1 MSAGVPGHPDQ
12 PLGLGVDLGSSGVR
26 AALVASDGT
35 VAAQARRPYPGDFHD
50 PEVWRQAL
58 CTVVSD
64 LPAALRCRVAAISLD
79 GTSGTLLACGHDG
92 QPLAPALAYNLACPE
107 QAAVAAALVPEGGPA
122 ASAGG
127 SLARALR
134 LLASVRGPLQL
145 RHQADWL
152 MGWLLADWRWG
163 EEGNNQRLGWESL
176 QRRWAGAMA
185 YQSWADALP
194 LVVPSGTVLGLIA
207 ATPAAALGL
216 PAGAQVVS
224 GTTDG
229 TATALAADPGP
240 DDGVTILG
248 STTVLKQWADGP
260 CSGPGISSHRVGDRW
275 LVGGA
280 SNGGAGVL
288 LRFFGIEQ
296 LDELS
301 RSIDWRRPSG
311 LQLRPLPGRGERFP
325 IDDPTLEPV
334 LGPRPVSD
342 ALYLQALL
350 EGLTTLERQGWAQL
364 RTLGLA
370 PPRRILT
377 VGGGARNPVWRR
389 LREQA
394 LGIPVRNR
402 PEASAAAAMGRLAM
416 QAIGGQPPDWA
427 RTPPSP

>member
-1 MSAGVPGHPDQ
+1 MCS
-12 PLGLGVDLGSSGVR
+12 
-26 AALVASDGT
+26 
-35 VAAQARRPYPGDFHD
+35 
-50 PEVWRQAL
+50 
-58 CTVVSD
+58 SD
-64 LPAALRCRVAAISLD
+64 L
-79 GTSGTLLACGHDG
+79 GTLLACSHDG
-92 QPLAPALAYNLACPE
+92 QPLAPALAYNVACPE

-185 YQSWADALP
+185 DQSWADALP

-216 PAGAQVVS
+216 PAGAQVVG

-248 STTVLKQWADGP
+248 TTTVLKQWADGP

-288 LRFFGIEQ
+288 LRFFGVEQ

-325 IDDPTLEPV
+325 IDDPTLEAV

-342 ALYLQALL
+342 ALYLQAL
-350 EGLTTLERQGWAQL
+350 Q
-364 RTLGLA
+364 
-370 PPRRILT
+370 I
-377 VGGGARNPVWRR
+377 
-389 LREQA
+389 
-394 LGIPVRNR
+394 
-402 PEASAAAAMGRLAM
+402 GRAHV
-416 QAIGGQPPDWA
+416 
-427 RTPPSP
+427 

>member
-1 MSAGVPGHPDQ
+1 MTQGVPVHPDQ

-26 AALVASDGT
+26 AALVSADGT
-35 VAAQARRPYPGDFHD
+35 VLSRSRLPYPGDFND

-58 CTVVSD
+58 CAAVTD
-64 LPAALRCRVAAISLD
+64 LPCELRRRAVAISLD
-79 GTSGTLLACGHDG
+79 GTSGTLVACGRDG
-92 QPLAPALAYNLACPE
+92 QPLAPALGYAVACPE
-107 QAAVAAALVPEGGPA
+107 QAGAAAALVPGGGSA

-134 LLASVRGPLQL
+134 LLATLGGPLRL

-163 EEGNNQRLGWESL
+163 EEGNNQRLGWDSQ
-176 QRRWAGAMA
+176 QRRWAGRIAD
-185 YQSWADALP
+185 QDWADALP
-194 LVVPSGTVLGLIA
+194 WVVPSGTVLGAMAPGPA
-207 ATPAAALGL
+207 ATLGL
-216 PAGAQVVS
+216 ATGIRVVS

-240 DDGVTILG
+240 ADGVTILG
-248 STTVLKQWADGP
+248 TTTVLKQWADGP
-260 CSGPGISSHRVGDRW
+260 CGGPGISSHRVGNRW

-280 SNGGAGVL
+280 SNAGAGVL
-288 LRFFGIEQ
+288 LQFFGRDQ

-311 LQLRPLPGRGERFP
+311 LHLRPLPGRGERFP
-325 IDDPTLEPV
+325 IDDPTLEAV

-350 EGLTTLERQGWAQL
+350 EGLTELERQGWERLQA
-364 RTLGLA
+364 LGLA
-370 PPRRILT
+370 APRRILT

-394 LGIPVRNR
+394 LGIPVRNH
-402 PEASAAAAMGRLAM
+402 PEACAAAAMGRLAL
-416 QAIGGQPPDWA
+416 QALAGQPPDWVVTHA
-427 RTPPSP
+427 SP

>member
-1 MSAGVPGHPDQ
+1 VPAHPDE
-12 PLGLGVDLGSSGVR
+12 PLGLGVDLGTSGVR

-35 VAAQARRPYPGDFHD
+35 LAALAGRPYPGDFHD
-50 PEVWRQAL
+50 PDGWRQAL
-58 CTVVSD
+58 GTVVTD
-64 LPAALRCRVAAISLD
+64 LPAALRRQVVAISLD
-79 GTSGTLLACGHDG
+79 GTSGTLLACGQDG
-92 QPLAPALAYNLACPE
+92 QPLAPALAYSVACPE
-107 QAAVAAALVPEGGPA
+107 QADACAALVPEGGPA

-134 LLASVRGPLQL
+134 LLATLQGPLRL

-163 EEGNNQRLGWESL
+163 EDGNNLRLGWDAL
-176 QRRWAGAMA
+176 QRRWAGTIAA
-185 YQSWADALP
+185 QPWADALP
-194 LVVPSGTVLGLIA
+194 QVVPSGSVLGAVGAPQA
-207 ATPAAALGL
+207 ATLGL
-216 PAGAQVVS
+216 SPGVQVVA

-248 STTVLKQWADGP
+248 TTTVLKQWADGP
-260 CSGPGISSHRVGDRW
+260 CCGPGISSHRVGDRW

-288 LRFFGIEQ
+288 LQFFNVAQ

-325 IDDPTLEPV
+325 IDDPTLEAV

-350 EGLTTLERQGWAQL
+350 EGLTEMERQGWAQL
-364 RTLGLA
+364 GRLGLA
-370 PPRRILT
+370 RPRRILT
-377 VGGGARNPVWRR
+377 VGGGARNPIWRR
-389 LREQA
+389 LRQQA
-394 LGIPVRNR
+394 LGIPVRND
-402 PEASAAAAMGRLAM
+402 PQASAAAAMGRLALRSL
-416 QAIGGQPPDWA
+416 GEQPADWA
-427 RTPPSP
+427 VTHASP